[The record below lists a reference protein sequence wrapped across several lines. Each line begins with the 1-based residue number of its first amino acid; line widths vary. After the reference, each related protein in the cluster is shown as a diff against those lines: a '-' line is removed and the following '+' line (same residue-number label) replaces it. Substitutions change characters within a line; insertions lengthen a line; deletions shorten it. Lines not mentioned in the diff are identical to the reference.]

1 MVELHELH
9 GLSVVVWFG
18 DDKTWRKGFRE
29 ERLEKRVDTL
39 LRTGRGVFGVERLE
53 KRVDTPWNA
62 GRRVSS
68 KERLE
73 ERVDTPS
80 S

>member
-1 MVELHELH
+1 M
-9 GLSVVVWFG
+9 
-18 DDKTWRKGFRE
+18 
-29 ERLEKRVDTL
+29 
-39 LRTGRGVFGVERLE
+39 RTGRGVFGVERLE